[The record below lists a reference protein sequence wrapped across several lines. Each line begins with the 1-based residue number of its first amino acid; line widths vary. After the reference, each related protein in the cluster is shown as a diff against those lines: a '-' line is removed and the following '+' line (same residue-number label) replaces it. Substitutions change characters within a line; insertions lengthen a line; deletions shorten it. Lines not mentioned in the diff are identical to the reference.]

1 MVLYPFRRLY
11 HTGTPPLERGEAG
24 WEARCHTPPPLE
36 PAHTISGSSRPFI
49 SATPLGVT
57 SAVRVARRRRTDMV
71 MQASMWVLGVA
82 AVERQLCRSEPTV
95 VRPVRHFLWP
105 TAIRPGHHAFL
116 RGGRPIPPLPA
127 STRRAA
133 GSAHTLPLF
142 LGYRTI
148 PYRAKIRN
156 PARLQPGGNNKPELA
171 PP

>member
-1 MVLYPFRRLY
+1 MPYPPSPRTCPYHIGVLEAIHIGDATRCD
-11 HTGTPPLERGEAG
+11 ER
-24 WEARCHTPPPLE
+24 
-36 PAHTISGSSRPFI
+36 
-49 SATPLGVT
+49 

-105 TAIRPGHHAFL
+105 TAIRLGHHAFL

-156 PARLQPGGNNKPELA
+156 PAWKGPQSRGGSLQRFSSKGPHSVGHSKRD
-171 PP
+171 